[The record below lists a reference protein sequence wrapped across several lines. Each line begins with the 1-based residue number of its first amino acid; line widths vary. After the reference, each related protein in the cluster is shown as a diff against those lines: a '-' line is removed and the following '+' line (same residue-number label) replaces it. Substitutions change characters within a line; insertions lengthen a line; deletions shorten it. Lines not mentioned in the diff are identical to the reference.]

1 MCFLDC
7 TIFWLQ
13 NSHNFFNTANGPNST
28 LSVLGLAQDLGIFRL
43 SQVLVPIGLPRVC
56 QNENDRLVPVGGVA
70 VVVFLLQFLGFCCF
84 KIRIFVSVSLFNRFF
99 FVSPRAPLF
108 SLFSM
113 NMIQTCQGNQVYN
126 I

>member
-1 MCFLDC
+1 MLV
-7 TIFWLQ
+7 
-13 NSHNFFNTANGPNST
+13 TAQCCKSSDNG
-28 LSVLGLAQDLGIFRL
+28 
-43 SQVLVPIGLPRVC
+43 
-56 QNENDRLVPVGGVA
+56 RLVPVGGVA

-84 KIRIFVSVSLFNRFF
+84 KIGSLFQFLYSIIS

-113 NMIQTCQGNQVYN
+113 IMIQTCRRNQVHN